1 MPISTGVNLE
11 DAASQKLVVDKI
23 RVVLGGLPQNQR
35 KALEMAF
42 FEGMTHS
49 EIAGKTGDPL
59 GTVKTRIRNGLLALR
74 KVLA

>member
-1 MPISTGVNLE
+1 M
-11 DAASQKLVVDKI
+11 AVDKI
-23 RVVLGGLPQNQR
+23 RGVLVGLPQDQR

-59 GTVKTRIRNGLLALR
+59 GTVKTRIRTGLLALR